1 MLSTLANNFSHLASR
16 TPWRRAVQLAGLA
29 ANALLSAAQDPT
41 NNNRKPCMNALT
53 AGAHA
58 LRHDWTL
65 SEVQDLFALPFND
78 LLFQAQTVHRAHF
91 DPNEVQVSTLL
102 SIKTGACPE
111 DCKYCPQSARYHTG
125 LETERLMEVEKV
137 LERARRPRPTARPA
151 SAWGRPGATR
161 KRRTCPTS
169 CA

>member
-1 MLSTLANNFSHLASR
+1 
-16 TPWRRAVQLAGLA
+16 
-29 ANALLSAAQDPT
+29 
-41 NNNRKPCMNALT
+41 MNALT

-137 LERARRPRPTARPA
+137 LERAREAKANGSSRFCMGA
-151 SAWGRPGATR
+151 AWRNPKEKDMPYILR
-161 KRRTCPTS
+161 MIE
-169 CA
+169 